1 MSAAQQTEWLNLV
14 EKIGPF
20 LAPGVLAETFPQGL
34 ERVETRARQRI
45 RSAYEEWREAVD
57 AEDPVLDA
65 LHAEWVRLVLEELL
79 GYEPTVLK
87 SGADIP
93 SRFVLVEPHTG
104 CRMEPSHAVLLNDSE
119 AKLLIKVCPPDTGL
133 SLPIPGETW
142 AASPIERMTQL
153 CKATGVPVGLVT
165 DGEQWALV
173 SAPPDGASSHG
184 IWFSR
189 IWQQE
194 PITLQAFVS
203 LLDVRRCFGAAEG
216 TPQALFAASLEHQNE
231 VTDILGEQVRR
242 AIEVLVQALDKA
254 DLDRDRELLK
264 DVSPSELYEAGLTVM
279 MRLVVLLCAEERG
292 LLLLDDPT
300 YRQSYAASTLRA
312 QLKEEHRLWGGEI
325 LEHRH
330 DAWARL
336 LALFRGVFGGIEH
349 ESLRLPPLGGSL
361 FDPDRFP
368 FLEGRPAG
376 SCWRDVPATPL
387 PIDNRTVLL
396 LLSALQVLEKN
407 TGAIHLSYELLD
419 VEQIGHVYEGLLE
432 RAVRRVPETTLGLLG
447 SQKAVNPNASIRELE
462 EAQASGQDKLLS
474 LLLEKTGR
482 SESALRKTLEKRPE
496 EALQHAILAA
506 CGGDT
511 ALASRITPLALLLRK
526 DAWGEPVIYRESSF
540 QVGFGTSRRETGAHY
555 TPKILTEPIVQ
566 HTLEPL
572 VYEGPAEGVPMA
584 DWKLKAP
591 SEILALKVC
600 DMAMGSAA
608 FLVQV
613 CRYLGERLVEAWDI
627 AERSG
632 KFISI
637 DGKALDAP
645 GDNELLPKD
654 ASERQLIARRLVSS
668 SCIYGVDFNPMA
680 VELAKVSLWL
690 VTMQKNKPFTFLD
703 HALKCG
709 DSLLGVSS
717 VQQIEN
723 FSLRPGERQ
732 VTFATANLFRYV
744 DEATAKRRALED
756 LPSNDHTQIET
767 KNRLHAE
774 AEAATAKV
782 KALADCL
789 IAFELRGL
797 EGEAYEQE
805 RAIAAENA
813 QMAMR
818 KPLPEFQAYAREQ
831 LHGRQ
836 PFHWVVEFP
845 EVFGLAGFAA
855 FVGNPP
861 FLGGK
866 KISGNFGDDY
876 RYHIATLIGKGR
888 KGVADFSV
896 FFLLRALGFTGS
908 GGDVG
913 LVVTSSIAEGDTREV
928 GLDHLGEFSAEI
940 IFAEKNRT
948 WPGTA
953 SVTYS
958 SLIIAKAAW
967 QGERLLDGMPVSN
980 ISSSLT
986 AGSAS
991 DKKPFRLAANN
1002 DLAFIGTYILG
1013 TGFTLTPEEAH
1024 HWREKHPDYKSVLF
1038 PFLSGGDM
1046 NNDPEHQAPRWI
1058 INFFDWPLDR
1068 ASAPDGYSG
1077 SVATDFPELLEI
1089 VRREVKPLRDDCNRK
1104 VYRERWWQFGEKA
1117 VDLYRAIRGKRW
1129 VLGVASAATK
1139 YVEFAVLPPDII
1151 YGHSLTIIPS
1161 DDFTTFAV
1169 LTSDIHKAWVRENA
1183 SYNLSLIRYTPSDC
1197 LATFPFPAKVAGLE
1211 DTGAR
1216 YHEHRRGL
1224 MQTRQEGLTKTYNRF
1239 HDRGEKSEDIARL
1252 RALHEEMDQ
1261 AVAAAY
1267 GWSDLDLGHGFHA
1280 TKQGE
1285 RYTLSEPAR
1294 RTVLDRLLALNH
1306 QRYAEEV
1313 AAGLHEKKKAK
1324 SKAPKK
1330 NAAQGQLL

>member
-14 EKIGPF
+14 EKSGPF

-34 ERVETRARQRI
+34 ERVETRVRQRI

-133 SLPIPGETW
+133 SLPIPAETW

-203 LLDVRRCFGAAEG
+203 LLDVRRCFGVAEG

-300 YRQSYAASTLRA
+300 YRQAYAASTLRA

-447 SQKAVNPNASIRELE
+447 SQKAVNPNATIRELE
-462 EAQASGQDKLLS
+462 EAQASGQGKLLS

-511 ALASRITPLALLLRK
+511 ALASRITPWALLLRK

-572 VYEGPAEGVPMA
+572 VYEGPAEGVPMGN
-584 DWKLKAP
+584 WKLKSP

-600 DMAMGSAA
+600 DMAMGSGA

-613 CRYLGERLVEAWDI
+613 CRYLGERLVEAWNI

-632 KFISI
+632 KFVSM
-637 DGKALDAP
+637 DGKVLDHP
-645 GDNELLPKD
+645 GDCELLPKD

-723 FSLRPGERQ
+723 FSLRPGDRQ

-744 DEATAKRRALED
+744 DEASAKRRALED
-756 LPSNDHTQIET
+756 LPSNDHIQIET

-782 KALADCL
+782 KAVADSL

-797 EGEAYEQE
+797 DGYAYEDQ
-805 RAIAAENA
+805 RTAEAEKVQLLMKRDADASLQSPVSNSRSA
-813 QMAMR
+813 
-818 KPLPEFQAYAREQ
+818 LCTHAREQ
-831 LHGRQ
+831 LRGRH
-836 PFHWVVEFP
+836 PFHWPVEFP
-845 EVFGLAGFAA
+845 EVFARDGFDA

-861 FLGGK
+861 YMGGQ
-866 KISGNFGDDY
+866 KISGSFGHDY
-876 RYHIATLIGKGR
+876 RAYLLYHIAG
-888 KGVADFSV
+888 GVRGSADV
-896 FFLLRALGFTGS
+896 CAYFLLRISSLLRNDGML
-908 GGDVG
+908 G
-913 LVVTSSIAEGDTREV
+913 LVVTSAVAEGDSQDVSLRQMVT
-928 GLDHLGEFSAEI
+928 
-940 IFAEKNRT
+940 KNHKIVRCGMRQT
-948 WPGTA
+948 WSGTA
-953 SVTYS
+953 SVTVS
-958 SLIIAKAAW
+958 PLWIARGKWDGQIVLNGSVVSAISPALEEDDGK
-967 QGERLLDGMPVSN
+967 QG
-980 ISSSLT
+980 
-986 AGSAS
+986 
-991 DKKPFRLAANN
+991 KPLQLAANSK
-1002 DLAFIGTYILG
+1002 LSFQGSIPLGKGFILSSNEADNLIRVNPRNRDVIFPYLVG
-1013 TGFTLTPEEAH
+1013 EEIN
-1024 HWREKHPDYKSVLF
+1024 S
-1038 PFLSGGDM
+1038 
-1046 NNDPEHQAPRWI
+1046 DPQHKGKMWI
-1058 INFFDWPLDR
+1058 INFFDWPLKQTT
-1068 ASAPDGYSG
+1068 APQGYSG
-1077 SVATDFPELLEI
+1077 PVATDYPECLRI
-1089 VRREVKPLRDDCNRK
+1089 VEEKVKPERDLNNRK
-1104 VYRERWWQFGEKA
+1104 TRRERWWQYAE
-1117 VDLYRAIRGKRW
+1117 RAIS
-1129 VLGVASAATK
+1129 LYESAARLKWALAIATQATK
-1139 YVEFAVLPPDII
+1139 YVAFAQVSLPTVFSNALAII
-1151 YGHSLTIIPS
+1151 TTDSYAIFGCISSSLHEVWS
-1161 DDFTTFAV
+1161 RK
-1169 LTSDIHKAWVRENA
+1169 HG
-1183 SYNLSLIRYTPSDC
+1183 SYNLLLIRYSPSD
-1197 LATFPFPAKVAGLE
+1197 LLETFPFPSLSDAL
-1211 DTGAR
+1211 TGIGER
-1216 YHEHRRGL
+1216 YYAHRRSTML
-1224 MQTRQEGLTKTYNRF
+1224 SRVEGLTDTYNRF
-1239 HDRGEKSEDIARL
+1239 HDRVEQSVDIARL
-1252 RALHEEMDQ
+1252 RALHI
-1261 AVAAAY
+1261 
-1267 GWSDLDLGHGFHA
+1267 
-1280 TKQGE
+1280 
-1285 RYTLSEPAR
+1285 
-1294 RTVLDRLLALNH
+1294 
-1306 QRYAEEV
+1306 
-1313 AAGLHEKKKAK
+1313 
-1324 SKAPKK
+1324 
-1330 NAAQGQLL
+1330 